1 MKSRENEWRE
11 NASRRTFYMESDHML
26 CRTPLKE
33 EKEGKKTRGV
43 FLWGR
48 TYLTFLT

>member
-1 MKSRENEWRE
+1 
-11 NASRRTFYMESDHML
+11 MESDHRL
-26 CRTPLKE
+26 CRTPLKEE

-48 TYLTFLT
+48 SYLTFLT